1 MTIKDIHVPDIGD
14 FSEVEVIEVLVKPGD
29 TVAKEGSLIT
39 VESDKA
45 SMEIPSSDSG
55 IVKEMKVALGD
66 KVSEGDVI
74 VSLEVSDDLSSTESP
89 AAPEVLTDEEL
100 TSSPSRTV
108 PTRGETTLEP
118 QPVFEPSKPAVTP
131 SGPKPP
137 SLGQTEFLQS
147 AIKPVE
153 SGERRSPTAHFDQ
166 ERFKKAHASPSVRRF
181 ARELGADLGVV
192 KGSGPKGRILKHDVQ
207 AYVKQALTSGATGF
221 SVAELPEVD
230 FSKFGPIELKPLTRI
245 NKLTGQ
251 NLHRNWVRIP
261 HVTQYDEADITEL
274 EAFRKSL
281 NEEYKDKGTKI
292 TMVAFLMKA
301 VVSALKAFPRF
312 NSSLDMA
319 QENLVIKHY
328 YHIGVAVDT
337 KDGLVVPVIRDVD
350 RKSLVEIAAELTEVS
365 AKARE
370 GKLSPTEMQGGCFSI
385 SSLGGIGGTAFT
397 PIVNAPEVAV
407 LGVSNA
413 TTKPIFQNEVFVP
426 RLILPFSL
434 SYDHRVIDGA
444 DGVRFTK
451 FLSAMLSDTRRML
464 L

>member
-1 MTIKDIHVPDIGD
+1 
-14 FSEVEVIEVLVKPGD
+14 
-29 TVAKEGSLIT
+29 
-39 VESDKA
+39 
-45 SMEIPSSDSG
+45 
-55 IVKEMKVALGD
+55 
-66 KVSEGDVI
+66 
-74 VSLEVSDDLSSTESP
+74 VSDELSSTESP
-89 AAPEVLTDEEL
+89 AASEALAGEGL
-100 TSSPSRTV
+100 ISSPSHTAPSR
-108 PTRGETTLEP
+108 EEP
-118 QPVFEPSKPAVTP
+118 PIEIQPVAEPSKPAVTAV
-131 SGPKPP
+131 GPEPLALRATE
-137 SLGQTEFLQS
+137 SLQPQS
-147 AIKPVE
+147 QPVE
-153 SGERRSPTAHFDQ
+153 SGVRRSPTAHFDQ

-192 KGSGPKGRILKHDVQ
+192 KGSGPKGRILKYDVQ
-207 AYVKQALTSGATGF
+207 AYIKQALTSGATGF

-230 FSKFGPIELKPLTRI
+230 FSKFGTIELKPLTRI

-292 TMVAFLMKA
+292 TIVVFLMKA

-312 NSSLDMA
+312 NSSLDRA
-319 QENLVIKHY
+319 QENLVIKRY

-337 KDGLVVPVIRDVD
+337 EDGLVVPVIRDVD
-350 RKSLVEIAAELTEVS
+350 RKSLVEIAAELIVVS

-407 LGVSNA
+407 LGVSKA
-413 TTKPIFQNEVFVP
+413 TTKPVFQNEAFVP

>member
-45 SMEIPSSDSG
+45 SMEIPSSDPG

-74 VSLEVSDDLSSTESP
+74 VSLEVSDELSSTESLM
-89 AAPEVLTDEEL
+89 ASEAPTGEGLIA
-100 TSSPSRTV
+100 SPSRTA
-108 PTRGETTLEP
+108 PFREEPPIGP
-118 QPVFEPSKPAVTP
+118 QPVSEPSKPALRATESLQP
-131 SGPKPP
+131 QTKP
-137 SLGQTEFLQS
+137 L
-147 AIKPVE
+147 E
-153 SGERRSPTAHFDQ
+153 SGVRRSPTAHFDQ

-192 KGSGPKGRILKHDVQ
+192 KGTGPKGRILKHDVQ
-207 AYVKQALTSGATGF
+207 VYIKQALTSGATGF

-230 FSKFGPIELKPLTRI
+230 FSKFGTIELKPLTRI

-274 EAFRKSL
+274 EAFRNSL
-281 NEEYKDKGTKI
+281 NEEYKDRGTKI
-292 TMVAFLMKA
+292 TIIVFLMKA

-312 NSSLDMA
+312 NSSLDRA

-350 RKSLVEIAAELTEVS
+350 RKSLVEIAAELTVVS

-370 GKLSPTEMQGGCFSI
+370 GKLSPAEMQGGCFSI

-407 LGVSNA
+407 LGVSKA
-413 TTKPIFQNEVFVP
+413 TTKPVFQNKAFVP